1 MRRPESKFVSAKVQR
16 TAERLGHAV
25 RAARLARKATQK
37 DLAERARMSVLTW
50 LKIEKGDTSVALGTW
65 LASLEQTGLLAQ
77 LEKLAEPELDRIG
90 EAMRQEQL
98 RVRGSR
104 SNAKSSA
111 KDYDF

>member
-1 MRRPESKFVSAKVQR
+1 MRRPESKFVSAKVQM
-16 TAERLGHAV
+16 TAERLGHAI

-77 LEKLAEPELDRIG
+77 LEKLAGPELDRIG